1 MKEKRKEEINSN
13 VKALLKNHSTDEIGL
28 LGVLLTDVIQKKE
41 EIRKLERDSLMSMLA
56 DPDEEFFKG
65 EENQFLFE
73 ILSNEKELQYFVSS
87 MQKNIVKELEAEEN
101 KFPDEDIEKLR
112 DFFTL
117 ETLGNLNINKQNPQI
132 RKLLIAL
139 WCDEKIIIDECY
151 GISGQIDDLIK
162 KINEFQSKV
171 VFNEL
176 NATNA
181 TEEEVLDIIYGLKEY
196 LES

>member
-41 EIRKLERDSLMSMLA
+41 EIRELERDSLMSMLA

-65 EENQFLFE
+65 EENQFLSE

-117 ETLGNLNINKQNPQI
+117 ETLENLNVNKQNPQI
-132 RKLLIAL
+132 RKLIIAL
-139 WCDEKIIIDECY
+139 WCNENIVIEECH
-151 GISGQIDDLIK
+151 GISGQIDDLIE
-162 KINEFQSKV
+162 KINEFQSKAV
-171 VFNEL
+171 L
-176 NATNA
+176 NCSLEKA
-181 TEEEVLDIIYGLKEY
+181 LDIIYGLKEY

>member
-1 MKEKRKEEINSN
+1 MKQKRKEEINSN
-13 VKALLKNHSTDEIGL
+13 VKAMLKNYSTDEIGF
-28 LGVLLTDVIQKKE
+28 LGILLTDVIQKKE

-65 EENQFLFE
+65 EEKQFLSE

-87 MQKNIVKELEAEEN
+87 MQKNIAKELEAEEN

-117 ETLGNLNINKQNPQI
+117 ETLENFNVNKQNPQI
-132 RKLLIAL
+132 RKLIIAL
-139 WCDEKIIIDECY
+139 WCNENIVIEECH
-151 GISGQIDDLIK
+151 GISGKIDDLIE
-162 KINEFQSKV
+162 KINEFQSKAL
-171 VFNEL
+171 L
-176 NATNA
+176 NCSLEKA
-181 TEEEVLDIIYGLKEY
+181 LDIIYGLKEY

>member
-13 VKALLKNHSTDEIGL
+13 VKAILKNHSTDEIGF
-28 LGVLLTDVIQKKE
+28 LGILLTNVIQKRE
-41 EIRKLERDSLMSMLA
+41 EIMELERDSLMSMLA

-65 EENQFLFE
+65 EENQFLSE

-87 MQKNIVKELEAEEN
+87 MQKNIVKELESGES
-101 KFPDEDIEKLR
+101 KFSDEDIEKLR

-117 ETLGNLNINKQNPQI
+117 ETLENLNVNKQNPQI

-139 WCDEKIIIDECY
+139 WCDEKIIIEECH

-171 VFNEL
+171 VFNEF
-176 NATNA
+176 NA
-181 TEEEVLDIIYGLKEY
+181 TEEEAFDIIYGLKEY

>member
-13 VKALLKNHSTDEIGL
+13 VKAILKNHSTDEIGF
-28 LGVLLTDVIQKKE
+28 LGILLTNVIQKRE
-41 EIRKLERDSLMSMLA
+41 EIMELERDSLMSMLA

-117 ETLGNLNINKQNPQI
+117 ETLENLNVNKQNPQI

-139 WCDEKIIIDECY
+139 WCDEKIIIEECH

-171 VFNEL
+171 VFNKF
-176 NATNA
+176 NA
-181 TEEEVLDIIYGLKEY
+181 TEEEAFDIIYGLKEY

>member
-1 MKEKRKEEINSN
+1 MNQKRKEEINSN
-13 VKALLKNHSTDEIGL
+13 VKAMLKNCSTDEIGL

-41 EIRKLERDSLMSMLA
+41 EIRNFERDNLMSMLV

-117 ETLGNLNINKQNPQI
+117 ETLENLNVNKQNLQI

-139 WCDEKIIIDECY
+139 WCDEKIIIEECC

-162 KINEFQSKV
+162 KINEFQSKA
-171 VFNEL
+171 VFNEF
-176 NATNA
+176 NA
-181 TEEEVLDIIYGLKEY
+181 TEEEAFDIIYGLKEY